1 MVPCLCDEPS
11 TVRSGFGILSF
22 WTVSPRRL
30 ASVGVRKLSVAPL
43 SINAFSTLRTPE
55 RNNGICIALGN
66 VIQVVRIHSPLA
78 QVISSEAVKNP
89 LLILDRG
96 HLQLVVSF
104 PWRFWSGKFLFAP
117 RSWHGYSPPSGR
129 RHRKEVPRG
138 SQM

>member
-1 MVPCLCDEPS
+1 MLPCLCGEPS
-11 TVRSGFGILSF
+11 TVSSGFGIFSF
-22 WTVSPRRL
+22 WTVSPNRL

-89 LLILDRG
+89 HLIRGRG
-96 HLQLVVSF
+96 HPQLVVSF
-104 PWRFWSGKFLFAP
+104 PWSWRFWSERFLFVP
-117 RSWHGYSPPSGR
+117 GSWHGD
-129 RHRKEVPRG
+129 
-138 SQM
+138 